1 MPDLDPDERESILE
15 ELEDLAAL
23 RELFEPRGFRGVM
36 ITCADCGEDHYY
48 DWDLLKESLEH
59 MLETGEPR
67 MHEPPFEPDADS
79 YISWEYG
86 RGYLDARSES
96 DQTQAEPPPSASEDA
111 PPWFTER
118 TRCAYC
124 RGRLGA
130 RALEEWAYCPF
141 CGISLA
147 PLRLADALHA
157 RGLTED
163 EIVEL
168 LDGCG
173 FEAPPPMGEPA

>member
-1 MPDLDPDERESILE
+1 MPELDPDERESILE
-15 ELEDLAAL
+15 ELEDLGAL

-79 YISWEYG
+79 YIAWEYG
-86 RGYLDARSES
+86 RGYLDAKAESDRSE
-96 DQTQAEPPPSASEDA
+96 TEA
-111 PPWFTER
+111 PPTDEVPATTWLEER
-118 TRCAYC
+118 TRCPYC

-130 RALEEWAYCPF
+130 KAFEEWGYCPF

-157 RGLTED
+157 RGLSEE
-163 EIVEL
+163 EIIEL
-168 LDGCG
+168 LDSCG
-173 FEAPPPMGEPA
+173 FEPPPPPGEVF